1 MYNLNGS
8 KGTVTGNFGASRK
21 AAHAVR
27 PQGPAPKK
35 TQEDICTTVRHFKG
49 RGVRNREAVSGRS
62 PSDVR
67 GEGRIFSG
75 RAAPAGLVAGVDIL
89 GPATAPREPSPGVI
103 APRRCVQEQG
113 EGGVLTWS
121 SEAGPAVQT
130 DGEREGRAA
139 GQVPC

>member
-1 MYNLNGS
+1 MTTGVATYTGTPSAMSS
-8 KGTVTGNFGASRK
+8 KMDLVSFAILINKFISNI
-21 AAHAVR
+21 V
-27 PQGPAPKK
+27 QN
-35 TQEDICTTVRHFKG
+35 TT
-49 RGVRNREAVSGRS
+49 
-62 PSDVR
+62 SDVR
-67 GEGRIFSG
+67 REGRAFSGGG

-121 SEAGPAVQT
+121 SEAGPAVQA

-139 GQVPC
+139 GQVARQVGRRFQ